1 MIREIKFTLMNRSHK
16 MQQTY
21 SKIAGSTTLEF
32 VFCAPLLVIFA
43 YAAMEINERLEQ
55 RVMSAIEANNAA
67 WEADPRATNGPATV
81 NLQPVS
87 DVSKLNILGTAVATD
102 PDTKTIIAYSPNKL
116 KADGYSLDIQHE
128 QGAATTALARHR
140 VLADI
145 GINTNGAAHTFA
157 SWSAGAVNLVESVFY
172 NSTLPLLPI
181 YHVEK
186 INLSWSLTPQGSGN
200 LALNAMQDLATY
212 QNYQASGSQIVDLS
226 SDKYR
231 LLSNQSR
238 FLRRNSGYHED
249 HYHSQVLGGFVAGLA
264 NSDLNNFVEKCY
276 FKFSNAMSSDC
287 GEDNGYFD
295 VVDRGHWFVSG
306 LRASFYAYWMVG
318 CISATFGYGACLIG
332 NAGLPIHKDTAPPT
346 NTTDAAVV
354 AVTAA
359 LESEAKQALGNALK
373 TGVNSAM
380 TAIAPPIPA
389 MPRIPTP
396 SLPTSIG
403 D

>member
-1 MIREIKFTLMNRSHK
+1 MKQIN
-16 MQQTY
+16 

-32 VFCAPLLVIFA
+32 IFCAPLLVIFA

-55 RVMSAIEANNAA
+55 RVTSAIEANNAA
-67 WEADPRATNGPATV
+67 WAADPTINGAATV
-81 NLQPVS
+81 NGQPVS
-87 DVSKLNILGTAVATD
+87 DLSKLNILGTAVATD
-102 PDTKTIIAYSPNKL
+102 PDTKTIVSYSPNKL

-128 QGAATTALARHR
+128 QAAATTALARNR

-145 GINTNGAAHTFA
+145 GINTNGAAHSFA
-157 SWSAGAVNLVESVFY
+157 DWSNTAVNLVESVFY
-172 NSTLPLLPI
+172 NSTFPLLPT

-200 LALNAMQDLATY
+200 LAINAMQDLATY
-212 QNYQASGSQIVDLS
+212 QNYQASGTQIVDFN

-249 HYHSQVLGGFVAGLA
+249 KYKNQVLGGFVAGLA

-287 GEDNGYFD
+287 GEDNGYFN
-295 VVDRGHWFVSG
+295 VVDKGHWLVSSI
-306 LRASFYAYWMVG
+306 RAGYYAYWVVG
-318 CISATFGYGACLIG
+318 CLSATFGYAACLIG
-332 NAGLPIHKDTAPPT
+332 NAGLPVHKGDVPPT
-346 NTTDAAVV
+346 NTTDLLMT
-354 AVTAA
+354 AVTKVVEEKATQYLGDV
-359 LESEAKQALGNALK
+359 LE
-373 TGVNSAM
+373 TGVENAM
-380 TAIAPPIPA
+380 RANAPDMPA
-389 MPRIPTP
+389 MPSISIP